1 MRRFALLAL
10 VSLVATPLAAQSPMD
25 QVGWLAGC
33 WQSVSGPRTTLEFWS
48 PADGGLMLGGSRT
61 VAAGQTRAFE
71 HLRLR
76 RDGELLVY
84 TALPS
89 GQKETEF
96 RSTSVSDTMFVVE
109 NPAHDFP
116 TKISYRR
123 VTADSVVAVVQGP
136 GPNGMRGFAVGY
148 GRVKCE
154 GK

>member
-1 MRRFALLAL
+1 MRSLAVLPSWSLPAPRRTVGDGSRRLARRLLAERVRPAHHL
-10 VSLVATPLAAQSPMD
+10 RV
-25 QVGWLAGC
+25 
-33 WQSVSGPRTTLEFWS
+33 LE
-48 PADGGLMLGGSRT
+48 PADGDLMLGGSRT

-76 RDGELLVY
+76 RDGERPVY
-84 TALPS
+84 TAIPS

-96 RSTSVSDTMFVVE
+96 RSTAVSDTMFVVE
-109 NPAHDFP
+109 NPTHDFP

-136 GPNGMRGFAVGY
+136 GPNGMRGFAMGY

-154 GK
+154 R

>member
-1 MRRFALLAL
+1 MRCLAVL
-10 VSLVATPLAAQSPMD
+10 AVASLVASPAAAQAAMP

-33 WQSVSGPRTTLEFWS
+33 WQSVSGTRTTFEFWS

-61 VAAGQTRAFE
+61 VSAGQTRAFE

-76 RDGELLVY
+76 RDGEAFVY
-84 TALPS
+84 TAIPS

-96 RSTSVSDTMFVVE
+96 RSTSISDTMFVVE

-136 GPNGMRGFAVGY
+136 GPNGMRGFAMGY